1 MHSEQRKEVRSVYPP
16 QPKGKLQVLVNDRH
30 FSVTSVKDISP
41 TGIRLEIRTP
51 ISIGE
56 NIMIRFVG
64 EKVDIK
70 LNGTVA
76 WNSISAGDSADSVE
90 TSVILIGVKLTS
102 PSLLQVI
109 W

>member
-1 MHSEQRKEVRSVYPP
+1 MHSEKRKEVRSTYPT
-16 QPKGKLQVLVNDRH
+16 QPRGKLQVLVSDKC
-30 FSVTSVKDISP
+30 FPVTSVKDVSP
-41 TGIRLEIRTP
+41 TGIRLEIKTP

-56 NIMIRFVG
+56 NIMIRYVG

-76 WNSISAGDSADSVE
+76 WNSISPEDLDDHADASV
-90 TSVILIGVKLTS
+90 VLIGVKLTS
-102 PSLLQVI
+102 PSLLQAL

>member
-1 MHSEQRKEVRSVYPP
+1 MHSEKRKEVRSAYPA
-16 QPKGKLQVLVNDRH
+16 QPSGKLQVLFNDKYIP
-30 FSVTSVKDISP
+30 VTSVKDVSP
-41 TGIRLEIRTP
+41 TGIRLEIETP

-56 NIMIRFVG
+56 NIMIRYVA

-76 WNSISAGDSADSVE
+76 WNSVAAGGQAHNAE
-90 TSVILIGVKLTS
+90 PPAILIGVSLTS
-102 PSLLQVI
+102 PSLLQAL

>member
-1 MHSEQRKEVRSVYPP
+1 MHAEKRKEARSTYPT
-16 QPKGKLQVLVNDRH
+16 QPSGKLQVIYIDKCIPVA
-30 FSVTSVKDISP
+30 SVKDVSP
-41 TGIRLEIRTP
+41 TGIRLEIGAP

-56 NIMIRFVG
+56 NIVLRYVG

-76 WNSISAGDSADSVE
+76 WNSIATGDQEDHADTSA
-90 TSVILIGVKLTS
+90 ILIGVSLTS
-102 PSLLQVI
+102 PSLLQVL

>member
-1 MHSEQRKEVRSVYPP
+1 
-16 QPKGKLQVLVNDRH
+16 
-30 FSVTSVKDISP
+30 
-41 TGIRLEIRTP
+41 
-51 ISIGE
+51 
-56 NIMIRFVG
+56 VG

>member
-1 MHSEQRKEVRSVYPP
+1 MHSEKRKEVRSTYPT
-16 QPKGKLQVLVNDRH
+16 QPRGKLQVLVSDKRIP
-30 FSVTSVKDISP
+30 VTSVKDVSP
-41 TGIRLEIRTP
+41 TGIRLEIETP

-56 NIMIRFVG
+56 NIMIRYVA

-76 WNSISAGDSADSVE
+76 WNSISAGDQTDRAD
-90 TSVILIGVKLTS
+90 TAAILIGVKLTS
-102 PSLLQVI
+102 PSLLQVL

>member
-1 MHSEQRKEVRSVYPP
+1 MHSEKRKEVRSTYPT
-16 QPKGKLQVLVNDRH
+16 QPRGKLQVFVSDKCLPVAG
-30 FSVTSVKDISP
+30 VKDVSP
-41 TGIRLEIRTP
+41 TGIRLEIKTP

-56 NIMIRFVG
+56 NIVIRYAG

-76 WNSISAGDSADSVE
+76 WSSSSAGKVTDSAEPSAF
-90 TSVILIGVKLTS
+90 LIGVKLTS
-102 PSLLQVI
+102 PSLLQVL

>member
-1 MHSEQRKEVRSVYPP
+1 MHSEKRKEVRSAYPA
-16 QPKGKLQVLVNDRH
+16 QPGGKLQVLFSDRCIP
-30 FSVTSVKDISP
+30 VTSVKDVSP
-41 TGIRLEIRTP
+41 TGIRLEIKTP

-56 NIMIRFVG
+56 NIMIRYVA

-76 WNSISAGDSADSVE
+76 WNSVAAGDTAEHADNSA
-90 TSVILIGVKLTS
+90 ILIGVSLTS
-102 PSLLQVI
+102 PSLLQVL

>member
-1 MHSEQRKEVRSVYPP
+1 MHSEKRKEVRSTYPT
-16 QPKGKLQVLVNDRH
+16 QPRGKLQVLVSDKCLP
-30 FSVTSVKDISP
+30 VVSVKDVSP
-41 TGIRLEIRTP
+41 TGIGLEITTP

-56 NIMIRFVG
+56 NIMIRYAG

-76 WNSISAGDSADSVE
+76 WNSVSEGEVTDSAE
-90 TSVILIGVKLTS
+90 PAAFLIGVKLTS
-102 PSLLQVI
+102 PSLLQVL